1 MHIFQQQI
9 ANPLSPYP
17 REWFPD
23 PDGTV
28 FFDIETTVFPGGI
41 PISTCWG
48 PFSLTEASGS

>member
-28 FFDIETTVFPGGI
+28 FFDIETTGLSWRI
-41 PISTCWG
+41 LICICWEL
-48 PFSLTEASGS
+48 FSLRAASGS